1 MSHWKTSGGLCTAV
15 EAASHT
21 VGVTDLKI
29 TVGRRNLQNLQNLRM
44 ASRPRMDSIIED
56 GMLGSVPSV
65 SDSRIGI
72 GSSFA
77 RSVSRQ
83 ATIVETLD
91 EYYFRCK

>member
-1 MSHWKTSGGLCTAV
+1 
-15 EAASHT
+15 
-21 VGVTDLKI
+21 
-29 TVGRRNLQNLQNLRM
+29 M

-72 GSSFA
+72 GGSFA